1 MMIPLIMWLIFNP
14 MKRKIINSKNN

>member
-14 MKRKIINSKNN
+14 MKRKIIDSKNN